1 MLLVVEKMKD
11 AGLLPHASQAAMGPR
26 VMRYRQPGDS
36 SLQQKALSASHT
48 QVPHWSR
55 EGTEPCSRVTASE

>member
-26 VMRYRQPGDS
+26 VMRYCQPGDS
-36 SLQQKALSASHT
+36 SLQQKAD
-48 QVPHWSR
+48 QVL
-55 EGTEPCSRVTASE
+55 

>member
-1 MLLVVEKMKD
+1 MKD

-36 SLQQKALSASHT
+36 SLQQKADQVLWWSAGVRMV
-48 QVPHWSR
+48 QKNVKPK
-55 EGTEPCSRVTASE
+55 GTM